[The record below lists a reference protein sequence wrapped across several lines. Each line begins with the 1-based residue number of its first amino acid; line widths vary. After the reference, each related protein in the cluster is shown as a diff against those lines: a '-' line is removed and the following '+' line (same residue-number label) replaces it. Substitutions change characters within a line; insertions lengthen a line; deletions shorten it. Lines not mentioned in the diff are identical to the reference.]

1 MKHIKY
7 IILLLIIV
15 INNNIIGQLNVIK
28 NDSNCIL
35 DRKNLYGDIDTYE
48 GECKN
53 DKPNG
58 WGTFKYPNGNK
69 ITGLF
74 VDNKIQ
80 DNIIEFYVN
89 KHKTLYIGTNKGF
102 DLHGPAIGITDDLI
116 VNYGNWDNG
125 YPTGGA
131 DNYFLITK
139 PEFLKNEK
147 LCVNELPDEKSL
159 IPNLKHCIII
169 RKKEDDVKRQEKYW
183 ISLIDMVK
191 NKTIFNFGS
200 AENPIIS
207 NPYSNLSNNLS
218 FKGYSSDTLNA
229 IFEINN
235 YSKNIKQYLI
245 CNLKTGLF
253 TKSLVLNNIKL
264 LNSTEGSS
272 EILNKL
278 LLKSNFNYY
287 KAFPYKIVQLKDQN
301 YVAILNNNE
310 YANSSSYNP
319 IYGSNSMIIKFNNK
333 LEVMNTIEFK
343 KSNICDFA
351 VNEISNQLAI
361 SLKGKDSTFFNVY
374 NLDDFKKKYN
384 VFQKGVIFPGKQISF
399 SQSGTYLTHTS
410 NNVNTT
416 IFYNNKLYFGIHG
429 IVYGFNSGE
438 NSIIVNDNGVLRAYD
453 LAKKRLIWSETIGDD
468 YVNTKFNVIDNNFVL
483 FSSNMVLDK
492 LGSRSK
498 NGHKIMIF
506 KIPEAEDSYKEFIIN
521 LEFSRKK
528 ELYIQSNKTSFDS
541 KTSTI
546 NSNNISTNTATSST
560 STTNSTCS
568 LKFYDP
574 QLKITFEDNRLNCC
588 CCNAH
593 YARYHID
600 NEAIQTKKIEYLI
613 LQLVFHA
620 KDNNFDAEHMTNDI
634 QRLSEF
640 ISKQYSPFLALTI
653 TSSAIMYY
661 QIVNSMPYFPRP
673 SKNVKVKKYIID
685 SKYCSL
691 RCENDYRCNCN

>member
-1 MKHIKY
+1 MKNLNH
-7 IILLLIIV
+7 IILFLLVIISK
-15 INNNIIGQLNVIK
+15 NITGQLNVIK
-28 NDSNCIL
+28 NDSNCVL
-35 DRKNLYGDIDTYE
+35 EGKNLYSDVDSYE
-48 GECKN
+48 GECMN
-53 DKPNG
+53 DQPNG
-58 WGTFKYPNGNK
+58 WGTFKYSNGNK

-74 VDNKIQ
+74 IENKIQ

-116 VNYGNWDNG
+116 VNYGNWNNG

-131 DNYFLITK
+131 DNYFLISK
-139 PEFLKNEK
+139 PELLKNEK
-147 LCVNELPDEKSL
+147 LCIEDLPEEKSL
-159 IPNLKHCIII
+159 IPNFKYGIVIT
-169 RKKEDDVKRQEKYW
+169 KKEDDVKRQEKYW
-183 ISLIDMVK
+183 ISLIDIVN
-191 NKTIFNFGS
+191 NKKIFNFGS

-207 NPYSNLSNNLS
+207 NLYSNRSNFLS

-235 YSKNIKQYLI
+235 YSKNIKQFLI
-245 CNLKTGLF
+245 CNLKTGQF
-253 TKSLVLNNIKL
+253 SKSLALNNLEL
-264 LNSTEGSS
+264 LNSTDGSTELLS
-272 EILNKL
+272 KL
-278 LLKSNFNYY
+278 LLKSNFNDY
-287 KAFPYKIVQLKDQN
+287 KASPYKILQLKDQN
-301 YVAILNNNE
+301 YVAILNNND

-333 LEVMNTIEFK
+333 LEVLNSIEFK
-343 KSNICDFA
+343 NNNICDFA
-351 VNEISNQLAI
+351 VNESSNQLAI
-361 SLKGKDSTFFNVY
+361 SLKGKDSTFFDVY
-374 NLDDFKKKYN
+374 NLDNFKKKYN
-384 VFQKGVIFPGKQISF
+384 VYQKGNIFPGKQINF

-429 IVYGFNSGE
+429 IVYGFNSDE
-438 NSIIVNDNGVLRAYD
+438 NSIVINDGGVLRAYD

-468 YVNTKFNVIDNNFVL
+468 FVNTKFNVIDNNFVL

-492 LGSRSK
+492 LGSSSK
-498 NGHKIMIF
+498 NGQKIMIF
-506 KIPEAEDSYKEFIIN
+506 KIPEAEDSYKEFIVN
-521 LEFSRKK
+521 LEFNRKK
-528 ELYIQSNKTSFDS
+528 ELYIQSNKTSLDNN
-541 KTSTI
+541 TSTI
-546 NSNNISTNTATSST
+546 SSQSTNSI
-560 STTNSTCS
+560 TNSTCS

-574 QLKITFEDNRLNCC
+574 QLKITFVDNRINCC

-600 NEAIQTKKIEYLI
+600 DEAIQTKKIEYLI

-620 KDNNFDAEHMTNDI
+620 IDYKFDAEHMTNDT

-640 ISKQYSPFLALTI
+640 ISKQYSPFLGLTI
-653 TSSAIMYY
+653 PSSAIMYY
-661 QIVNSMPYFPRP
+661 EIVSSMPVFPRP

-691 RCENDYRCNCN
+691 RCENDYRCNCGN

>member
-35 DRKNLYGDIDTYE
+35 DGKNLYSDVDTYE

-74 VDNKIQ
+74 VENKIQ

-116 VNYGNWDNG
+116 VNYGNWDKG

-147 LCVNELPDEKSL
+147 LCVNELPESQSL
-159 IPNLKHCIII
+159 IPNLKHFIII

-183 ISLIDMVK
+183 ISLIDMVN

-207 NPYSNLSNNLS
+207 NPYSKYSNDLS
-218 FKGYSSDTLNA
+218 FKGYSIDTLNA

-253 TKSLVLNNIKL
+253 TKSLVLNNIQL

-272 EILNKL
+272 ELLNKL
-278 LLKSNFNYY
+278 LLKSNFNDY

-310 YANSSSYNP
+310 YANSSSYKP
-319 IYGSNSMIIKFNNK
+319 IYGSNSMIVKFNSK
-333 LEVMNTIEFK
+333 LEVLNSIEFK
-343 KSNICDFA
+343 NNNICDFA
-351 VNEISNQLAI
+351 INENSNQLAI
-361 SLKGKDSTFFNVY
+361 SLKGKDSTSLNVY

-384 VFQKGVIFPGKQISF
+384 VYQKGNIFPGKQISF

-468 YVNTKFNVIDNNFVL
+468 YVNTKFNLIDNNFVL
-483 FSSNMVLDK
+483 FSSNIVIDK
-492 LGSRSK
+492 SGSGSK
-498 NGHKIMIF
+498 NGHKIMMF
-506 KIPEAEDSYKEFIIN
+506 KIPEAEDSYKEFIVN
-521 LEFSRKK
+521 LELTRKK
-528 ELYIQSNKTSFDS
+528 ELYIQSNKTSLDN
-541 KTSTI
+541 KTST
-546 NSNNISTNTATSST
+546 NISQINNSSSIST
-560 STTNSTCS
+560 SNSTCS
-568 LKFYDP
+568 LKFYEP
-574 QLKITFEDNRLNCC
+574 QLKITFIDNRINCC

-600 NEAIQTKKIEYLI
+600 DEAIQTKKIEYLI

-620 KDNNFDAEHMTNDI
+620 IDYKYDAEHMTNDT

-640 ISKQYSPFLALTI
+640 ISKQYSPLLGFAI
-653 TSSAIMYY
+653 PSSVIMYY
-661 QIVNSMPYFPRP
+661 QIVSSMPYFPRP